1 MKKLS
6 AVLFFIVSISV
17 LLSSCR
23 DVGSESSREE
33 SHKDVTS
40 VSESLPESI
49 AESEAINSEPTVI
62 YIEKYEIEKS
72 CNDNSLYLVKR
83 ENKDKLY
90 NVEYAVVTADNEV
103 LYDFDFNLIRFEQV
117 EEDLFL
123 ISTSNDE
130 VLNSALVDSKKTE
143 IIPFGLYSYIQ
154 HPYRSNWAIGHL
166 HNGNFKAVFIG
177 GETLGEEFLGLNRIY
192 LEQFYAYINNKSYVL
207 MLRADGSHEM
217 IEYNFGAV
225 EEKYGDNVKEEFDSF
240 YNAIRENDLDYI
252 KSKISTSA
260 YEKLETALKNEAL
273 IDPPNE
279 SWFDYK
285 GIDFLALMLINRDR
299 LTDTIKYEK
308 EENYYINVGRNG
320 ISTAGVIYF
329 LDDDYMVPSSFALKS
344 DGNGNFTFVSF
355 DGFLE

>member
-6 AVLFFIVSISV
+6 AVLFVIVSISV

-33 SHKDVTS
+33 SHKDATS
-40 VSESLPESI
+40 VSESFPESI
-49 AESEAINSEPTVI
+49 AESEATSSDSTVI

-72 CNDNSLYLVKR
+72 FNDDSLYLVKR

-90 NVEYAVVTADNEV
+90 NVEYAVVNADNEV
-103 LYDFDFNLIRFEQV
+103 LYDFDFNLFRFEQV

-130 VLNSALVDSKKTE
+130 VLNSALVDSNKNE
-143 IIPFGLYSYIQ
+143 FIPFGLYSYI
-154 HPYRSNWAIGHL
+154 HPPYRSNWAIGHL
-166 HNGNFKAVFIG
+166 HNGNYKAVFVG
-177 GETLGEEFLGLNRIY
+177 GETLEEEFLVLNRIY
-192 LEQFYAYINNKSYVL
+192 LDQFYAYINNKSYVL

-217 IEYNFGAV
+217 IEYNYGVA
-225 EEKYGDNVKEEFDSF
+225 EEQYGGKVKEEFESF
-240 YNAIRENDLDYI
+240 YKAIRENDLDYI
-252 KSKISTSA
+252 KSKINNAA

-279 SWFDYK
+279 NWYDYK
-285 GIDFLALMLINRDR
+285 GIDFLAIMLINRDR
-299 LTDTIKYEK
+299 LTSSVQYDK
-308 EENYYINVGRNG
+308 EESYYINVMKDGV
-320 ISTAGVIYF
+320 STVGVNYF
-329 LDDDYMVPSSFALKS
+329 LDDDYIVPGGFALKS

-355 DGFLE
+355 GGFLE